1 MTGIVS
7 QDGEKRLVL
16 VSGRAHPP
24 ELAAAVAKSLDIDL
38 LPTTAYDFANGEIYV
53 RFAESVRGADVFVL
67 QSHAAPINQC

>member
-7 QDGEKRLVL
+7 HDGEKRLVL
-16 VSGRAHPP
+16 VSGRAHP

-53 RFAESVRGADVFVL
+53 
-67 QSHAAPINQC
+67 